1 MLRRVS
7 TINGAAWT
15 LARYCATCGAPVWEP
30 MQGDDPPRS
39 SCSHTTTATPDPTPL
54 PLIADPVPDPAD
66 DGFTRRETADDA
78 DEDGD

>member
-7 TINGAAWT
+7 TINGNPWT

-39 SCSHTTTATPDPTPL
+39 SCSHTAADAATTTTTSDPMPL
-54 PLIADPVPDPAD
+54 PLIADPVPDPTP
-66 DGFTRRETADDA
+66 GVSDA
-78 DEDGD
+78 DEDDD